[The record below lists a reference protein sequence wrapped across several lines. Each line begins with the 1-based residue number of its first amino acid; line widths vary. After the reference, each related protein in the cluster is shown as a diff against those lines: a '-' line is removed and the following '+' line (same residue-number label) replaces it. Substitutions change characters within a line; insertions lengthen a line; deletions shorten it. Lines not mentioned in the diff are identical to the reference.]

1 MDAES
6 ALEAVAQIAVS
17 VLIWLSFWVLI
28 SSSLSAVFA
37 ALFPLIPHSLGA
49 TVAFTWATSS
59 VVLILITVCK
69 LAAALNF
76 VQLLYVLDR
85 TPGGPPSV

>member
-1 MDAES
+1 
-6 ALEAVAQIAVS
+6 
-17 VLIWLSFWVLI
+17 
-28 SSSLSAVFA
+28 
-37 ALFPLIPHSLGA
+37 
-49 TVAFTWATSS
+49 
-59 VVLILITVCK
+59 VVLILINVCN